1 MPKKRILFISGSLGL
16 GHASRDLAIAKELRR
31 HDPEINIVWLA
42 APPASSVLRKAGEKL
57 LPEADLYAN
66 DTLIAEKSAKQ
77 GYRLNL
83 LKYLFKAMG
92 SWKQN
97 VKIFERAAGNEKFD
111 LIIADEAYEIYM
123 ALKKRKELRDR
134 IAAPFVMIYD
144 FVGDFSMSWN
154 PVEKLGIYVWNGEW
168 VKGILFYADKKNMA
182 LFVGEP
188 EDVPQASL
196 GFRRPTCREV
206 AEKMCHFTGYVLPF
220 DPLEYTDKE
229 MIRKKLGY
237 DQGSLVICS
246 IGGTSVGKDLLSL
259 CGKAYPIIK
268 EQLPDLHMV
277 LVCGPRLSADSL
289 NVPKDVDVREYVP
302 GLYEHFAACDLAI
315 VQAGGT
321 TTLELT
327 ALGRPF
333 LYFPLEGHWEQQI
346 HVASRLARHQAGI
359 HMRYPD
365 TTPDILAEAVLANIS
380 RDVTYPPIP
389 ADGAQKAAQLINQLL

>member
-1 MPKKRILFISGSLGL
+1 MTKKRILYISGSLGL
-16 GHASRDLAIAKELRR
+16 GHASRDHAIAGELRR
-31 HDPEINIVWLA
+31 LDPEIDIVWLA
-42 APPASSVLRKAGEKL
+42 ASPASSVLKEAGEEL
-57 LPEADLYAN
+57 LPEADLYAD
-66 DTLIAEKSAKQ
+66 DTLVAEKSAKQ

-92 SWKQN
+92 SWKEN

-111 LIIADEAYEIYM
+111 LIIADEAYEIAEAM
-123 ALKKRKELRDR
+123 KNKKLRDR
-134 IAAPFVMIYD
+134 IEAPFVMIYD
-144 FVGDFSMSWN
+144 FLGNFSMSWN
-154 PVEKLGIYVWNGEW
+154 PIEKLGIYMWNRKWAEI
-168 VKGILFYADKKNMA
+168 VDFFSDKRNTA

-188 EDVPQASL
+188 EDVPPTNL
-196 GFRRPTCREV
+196 GFLLPGCREV
-206 AEKMCHFTGYVLPF
+206 AEKACNFTGYVLPF
-220 DPLEYTDKE
+220 DPSEYTDKE

-237 DQGSLVICS
+237 GQGSLVICS

-268 EQLPDLHMV
+268 KRLPDLHMV